1 MQVCATL
8 RTLLIDSFRARSARR
23 RTGRKTTGRATSASA
38 STMVRAA
45 FVKISGRFRSTF
57 NFWNFLSS
65 AGASGVVVDGEVG
78 STSVL
83 RYLNHS
89 CEPNAEMKFIWLS
102 NGKRR
107 MPFIELFTFDHQNR
121 A

>member
-1 MQVCATL
+1 M
-8 RTLLIDSFRARSARR
+8 
-23 RTGRKTTGRATSASA
+23 
-38 STMVRAA
+38 
-45 FVKISGRFRSTF
+45 
-57 NFWNFLSS
+57 
-65 AGASGVVVDGEVG
+65 VVDGEVG

-107 MPFIELFTFDHQNR
+107 MLFIELLTFDHQNQAFLLREGTLRTRPSEGILEYSYLCVAWQGAGMLCCSRCVTSQR
-121 A
+121 ARKLHSITTS

>member
-1 MQVCATL
+1 M
-8 RTLLIDSFRARSARR
+8 
-23 RTGRKTTGRATSASA
+23 
-38 STMVRAA
+38 
-45 FVKISGRFRSTF
+45 
-57 NFWNFLSS
+57 
-65 AGASGVVVDGEVG
+65 VVDGEVG

-107 MPFIELFTFDHQNR
+107 MLFIELFTFDHQNR